1 MQKCSRR
8 FPVHAHRPSMNRIAL
23 QDLVAVAIATLLPVY
38 KRDQASGKL
47 RPASAAEVA
56 EASGL
61 LLNRSDADI
70 AAERLV
76 DQYIG
81 HKKKPR

>member
-1 MQKCSRR
+1 
-8 FPVHAHRPSMNRIAL
+8 MNHMPF

-61 LLNRSDADI
+61 LVTRADAGI

-76 DQYIG
+76 GQYIG

>member
-1 MQKCSRR
+1 M
-8 FPVHAHRPSMNRIAL
+8 HANKPPL
-23 QDLVAVAIATLLPVY
+23 QDLVAIAIATLLPVY
-38 KRDQASGKL
+38 RREQASGKL

-61 LLNRSDADI
+61 LLTRADADI

-76 DQYIG
+76 AQYIG
-81 HKKKPR
+81 ARARAR

>member
-1 MQKCSRR
+1 M
-8 FPVHAHRPSMNRIAL
+8 
-23 QDLVAVAIATLLPVY
+23 AVAIATLLPVY
-38 KRDQASGKL
+38 TRDPASGRL

-61 LLNRSDADI
+61 LVSRAHAAI

-76 DQYIG
+76 AQYIG
-81 HKKKPR
+81 TRDKKKPRY